1 MVLAGNTAIEKA
13 AANTGIQI
21 EVPFDA
27 GRGDASDEMTDT
39 ESFFDLEPRHDG
51 YRNWI
56 KDSYAIS
63 PEEMLLDRTQLM
75 GLTAPEMVVLIGG
88 MRVLDTNYAQSQ
100 QGVFTERAGTLSNDF
115 FVNLTDMSY
124 SWHPV
129 KTDNN
134 DAPAL
139 YEVRER
145 TTGNVKW
152 QASRV
157 DLVFGSNSILR
168 AYAELYAQDDN
179 LEKFVHDFVNAWN
192 KVMNAD
198 RFR

>member
-100 QGVFTERAGTLSNDF
+100 QGSSLS
-115 FVNLTDMSY
+115 VLGHLAMTS
-124 SWHPV
+124 
-129 KTDNN
+129 
-134 DAPAL
+134 L
-139 YEVRER
+139 
-145 TTGNVKW
+145 
-152 QASRV
+152 
-157 DLVFGSNSILR
+157 
-168 AYAELYAQDDN
+168 
-179 LEKFVHDFVNAWN
+179 
-192 KVMNAD
+192 
-198 RFR
+198 